1 MAIEGM
7 NVKKQLR
14 DLGLFALVSLAQTYF
29 TCPACATPRLYLM
42 VSLVTFFMWILL
54 WKGNSLV
61 TLYVNSK
68 ISWLHSPVKRLI
80 VGFVSTIGYTLLAIL
95 SLLNVFSWVF
105 NFNFGTQYQST
116 VYLCIII
123 TILISLFLHGR
134 EFLLSWRKAK
144 IDAER
149 HEKESIAARYE
160 SLKNQVNPHFL
171 FNSLNA
177 LTNLVYEDPD
187 KAVKFIKQLSE
198 VYRYVLDT
206 RDKEVVPLKE
216 ELNFINSYNYLQQM
230 RFGDKL
236 KVQID
241 PPAGHVLIAPLAL
254 QLLFENAIKHNVVS
268 QDDPLTIRVFEESGF
283 IVVQNNLQRKSISN
297 EPSAGIGLENIR
309 KRYEFLSEKKVEVLE
324 DGNSFTVK
332 LPIIKDA
339 IHERIDY

>member
-1 MAIEGM
+1 MT
-7 NVKKQLR
+7 VKKQIKSLCI
-14 DLGLFALVSLAQTYF
+14 FALVSLAQTYF
-29 TCPACATPRLYLM
+29 TCPACATPRVYLM
-42 VSLVTFFMWILL
+42 VSLVTFLMWLLL
-54 WKGNSLV
+54 WKGNNLV
-61 TLYVNSK
+61 NHYLNSK
-68 ISWLHSPVKRLI
+68 ISWLHEPVKRLI
-80 VGFVSTIGYTLLAIL
+80 LGFISTISYTLIAIFV
-95 SLLNVFSWVF
+95 LLYAFSKVF
-105 NFNFGTQYQST
+105 NFDFGSQYQST
-116 VYLCIII
+116 VYLCMII
-123 TILISLFLHGR
+123 TILVSLFMHGR

-206 RDKEVVPLKE
+206 RDKEVVPLRD
-216 ELNFINSYNYLQQM
+216 ELTFINSYNYLQQI

-241 PPAGHVLIAPLAL
+241 PLDDDTLIAPLAL
-254 QLLFENAIKHNVVS
+254 QLLFENAIKHNIVS
-268 QDDPLTIRVFEESGF
+268 HDDPLTIHVFSQSDF
-283 IVVQNNLQRKSISN
+283 IVVKNNLQRKLAST

-309 KRYEFLSEKKVEVLE
+309 RRYEFLSNRKVEVCE
-324 DGNSFTVK
+324 DDRSFSVK
-332 LPIIKDA
+332 LPVIKED
-339 IHERIDY
+339 I